1 MIKLLQ
7 FEWRK
12 LWRQKKSL
20 HLLWFWLVNYFANHF
35 VFENLRNLGTCVQ
48 YDIHDFE

>member
-12 LWRQKKSL
+12 LWRQKSL
-20 HLLWFWLVNYFANHF
+20 YICFGFGLLIVLLTILSLKIYGILDPA
-35 VFENLRNLGTCVQ
+35 
-48 YDIHDFE
+48 